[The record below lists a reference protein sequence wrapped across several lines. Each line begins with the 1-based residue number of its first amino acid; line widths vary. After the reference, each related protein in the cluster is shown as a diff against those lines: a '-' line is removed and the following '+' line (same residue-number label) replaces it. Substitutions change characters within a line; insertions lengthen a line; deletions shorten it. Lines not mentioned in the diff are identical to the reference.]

1 MNEWVNYKCRILDK
15 NLVIFVL
22 SHDKGVKGGKNWML
36 FAAHFTINGRES
48 IVFGQIFEMEILMNL
63 HILRSPES
71 EKHIFSVWSLCVCVS
86 VCQLSA

>member
-48 IVFGQIFEMEILMNL
+48 IVFG
-63 HILRSPES
+63 
-71 EKHIFSVWSLCVCVS
+71 
-86 VCQLSA
+86 